1 MKNFLR
7 SLKYKI
13 NNFLKKIKNFKKDYD
28 EPLAIYTNTNSK
40 GPKIHLGAGNINIQG
55 WINIDARNFKHTHI
69 IDQDFELKEFT
80 DESISE
86 IYLCHVL
93 EHFSFKDSLRLLE
106 KLNKKLS
113 KGSVIRISVPD
124 FSKLKMIYDETANL
138 DQIKFAIMGGQNYE
152 NDFHKSIYDF
162 KNLSELLNQANF
174 KNSTTWNCMED
185 FGVELNDW
193 SDGTYNVNS
202 KKIKISLNVKAIK

>member
-1 MKNFLR
+1 MKNFFRKKKLIIIK
-7 SLKYKI
+7 LLNKLI
-13 NNFLKKIKNFKKDYD
+13 NIKNNYN
-28 EPLAIYTNTNSK
+28 ESNPIYVKNFDK
-40 GPKIHLGAGNINIQG
+40 GPRIHLGSGEINIQG

-113 KGSVIRISVPD
+113 KGSIIRISVPD
-124 FSKLKMIYDETANL
+124 FSKLKMIYDQTSNL
-138 DQIKFAIMGGQNYE
+138 EQIKFALMGGQNYE

-162 KNLSELLNQANF
+162 KILSELLNQANF
-174 KNSTTWNCMED
+174 RNPTTWNCTED

-193 SDGTYNVNS
+193 SDGTYNVNN